1 MEVCDV
7 FDTWAG
13 GADVIS
19 AAMVALDECS
29 DGAFASDCAVKCK
42 SVCVR
47 NEPMNADW
55 W

>member
-1 MEVCDV
+1 MPVCDML
-7 FDTWAG
+7 DTCAG

-29 DGAFASDCAVKCK
+29 DGAFACDCAVICK

-47 NEPMNADW
+47 NEPMNAD
-55 W
+55 